1 MYIVLLTMEPL
12 LDETYNR
19 FVIYPIKW
27 TKVWESYKKHQQAF
41 WTAEEIDFEADSS
54 DWKKLS
60 DDERYFI
67 SNILSFFAGSDGIV
81 FENISINFIEE
92 IKIPEVRAYY
102 GWQAAMET
110 IHSETYALMIET
122 YIKDATEKNRIL
134 NGIKELP
141 GVKKKADWAL
151 KWLNKD
157 ISFQERLVAFT
168 IVEGI
173 FFSGSFCAIFWLK
186 YVKGLMTKALGK
198 SNELIARDESLHTE
212 FGVLLYS
219 YIVNRLSHNTINEMF
234 TTAVEIEEEFICESF
249 SCSLIGINADK
260 MKTYIKFQADRLLQ
274 QLGYPKI
281 YNAECPFDFMDTISL
296 DGKSNFFEQR
306 VTDYNRPEQIVDKT
320 LEVLDDF

>member
-1 MYIVLLTMEPL
+1 MEPL
-12 LDETYNR
+12 LTEVENR

-27 TKVWESYKKHQQAF
+27 TKVWEAYKKHQQAF
-41 WTAEEIDFEADSS
+41 WTAEEIDFAADIT
-54 DWKKLS
+54 DWSKLN
-60 DDERYFI
+60 DDEKFFI

-102 GWQAAMET
+102 GWQGAMET
-110 IHSETYALMIET
+110 IHSETYALMIDT
-122 YIKDATEKNRIL
+122 YITDTVQKNKIL

-141 GVKKKADWAL
+141 GVKKKADWAC
-151 KWLNKD
+151 KWLNNEL
-157 ISFQERLVAFT
+157 SFAERLVAFT

-198 SNELIARDESLHTE
+198 SNELIARDESLHTD

-219 YIVNRLSHNTINEMF
+219 YINNKLSKETITEMF
-234 TTAVEIEEEFICESF
+234 KTAVEIEKEFICESF
-249 SCSLIGINADK
+249 SCNLIGINADT
-260 MKTYIKFQADRLLQ
+260 MKTYIEFQADRLIEK
-274 QLGYPKI
+274 LGYDKI
-281 YNAECPFDFMDTISL
+281 YGVKECPFEFMDTMSL

-306 VTDYNRPEQIVDKT
+306 VTDYNRPEQIEEKE
-320 LEVLDDF
+320 LEIMDDF